1 VATRLDA
8 PPPNSAELTRGG
20 GGRGWVEL
28 VRATDD
34 IEAHLLSG
42 RLEEAGVETH
52 TVKDRSAP
60 GAWLYGG
67 SNPWAPVVVLVRRL
81 QLEEA
86 RLVLAEISFSGP
98 AAERAPEDDASK
110 GRWATRALV
119 WWVAAIILGLI
130 FTTIALVRT
139 AELIRSCDV
148 RLLCSEEGSR

>member
-1 VATRLDA
+1 MRDA
-8 PPPNSAELTRGG
+8 KITQIYEGTNQIQRVVIARSIFGK
-20 GGRGWVEL
+20 
-28 VRATDD
+28 D
-34 IEAHLLSG
+34 
-42 RLEEAGVETH
+42 LEEAGVETH